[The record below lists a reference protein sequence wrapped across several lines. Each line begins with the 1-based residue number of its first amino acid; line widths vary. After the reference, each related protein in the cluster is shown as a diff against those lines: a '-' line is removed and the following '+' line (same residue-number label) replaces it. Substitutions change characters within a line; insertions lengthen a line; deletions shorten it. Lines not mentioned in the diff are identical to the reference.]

1 MKRFVVKRVML
12 TCWIEF
18 LLLVR
23 NFFGFFFGLIFPLM
37 MLVLFGTIFGNT
49 PIAPGSNQRM
59 MDLSIPGYSVMVMG
73 VAGLMSF
80 PLTLAECKEKKI
92 YKRFD
97 ATPVGKK
104 HMILAQI
111 TVNLL
116 LTVLGIAI
124 LLIAG
129 RFLYQVQMK
138 GSVLAI
144 GMAGLLS
151 IAAMF
156 SMGFLF
162 TAVGKDAKI
171 THLLCYLFYFIMLF
185 LSGATMPAMLFPESV
200 RKISKLLPMTYAVDL
215 MQGVFAGDRLGMHGR
230 ELLVLGVLTVAF
242 FGLGALLYT
251 RRDWT

>member
-1 MKRFVVKRVML
+1 MKRFAAKKVML

-37 MLVLFGTIFGNT
+37 MLVLFGTIFGNN
-49 PIAPGSNQRM
+49 PIAPDSGLRM

-104 HMILAQI
+104 HIILAQI

-200 RKISKLLPMTYAVDL
+200 RKLSKLLPMTYAVDL
-215 MQGVFAGDRLGMHGR
+215 MQGVFAGDSLVMHGR